1 MIIIIFIY
9 LLVTHSRHSADDD
22 GIEEEMADHRSS
34 VKIKVS
40 SKLRSAEKGNSE
52 FENIVVLQELGG
64 EHTVIA
70 LTKFSIINFCSF
82 LCLFF

>member
-1 MIIIIFIY
+1 
-9 LLVTHSRHSADDD
+9 
-22 GIEEEMADHRSS
+22 MADHRSS

-52 FENIVVLQELGG
+52 FENITVLQELGG

-70 LTKFSIINFCSF
+70 LTKFYIF
-82 LCLFF
+82 

>member
-1 MIIIIFIY
+1 
-9 LLVTHSRHSADDD
+9 
-22 GIEEEMADHRSS
+22 MADHRSS

-52 FENIVVLQELGG
+52 FENITVLQELGG

-70 LTKFSIINFCSF
+70 LTKFYIIKFCAL
-82 LCLFF
+82 LCLFFWYDTCGRG